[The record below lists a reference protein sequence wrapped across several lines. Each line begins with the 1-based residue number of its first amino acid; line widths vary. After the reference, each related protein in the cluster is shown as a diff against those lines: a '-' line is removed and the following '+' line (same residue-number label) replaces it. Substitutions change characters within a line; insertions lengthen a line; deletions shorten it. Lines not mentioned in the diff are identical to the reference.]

1 VLVLLCET
9 PQQRNSPSN
18 SPGRPADK
26 RVLKPFLILV
36 VAVCAHLS
44 AELPAVAVDNYDIVV
59 YGGTAGGVT
68 AAIEAAR
75 LGKSVAIIEPSQHLG
90 GMTTG
95 GLSAT
100 DYGNKLAIRGLAGE
114 FYTRVGQAYNQ
125 GTTYY
130 FEPKVAESVINQW
143 VAGLPNITVVK
154 GERLNLNSG
163 VTKTGTAISSIQMES
178 GRTFTGNVY
187 IDASYEGDLMAKSGV
202 SYIVGR
208 ESSSTYNEP
217 QAGVFVNTQTLNVDP
232 YVVPGNPA
240 SGVLPM
246 LSAQLPPPNGTAD
259 DKVQAY
265 NFRLTVTTNAN
276 RLPWTAPPN
285 YNAAEYELLK
295 RAIQATNPTS
305 ITQLLQLVALGTP
318 NGANKYDINANGN
331 LTMVS
336 TDYVGF
342 SKTYPDAD
350 YATRQQIIID
360 HRNYEQGYL
369 YFLATDP
376 SVPLTVRNGMNS
388 YGLAPD
394 EFTDNGNWSD
404 QLYVREARRMVGPY
418 VMTEANDLSQRIASD
433 PIALGSYTI
442 DSHGTSFFVDANGK
456 PHAEGDIG
464 VTTPQPYGISYSSL
478 TPRESQA
485 SNLLVS
491 SAISAS
497 RVGYGS
503 VRMEPQYMMMGQ
515 AAGAAAA
522 LALNEGTSVQ
532 QVNYS
537 ALCDQLLGDGAR
549 VTWPMAL
556 VGVARTDFN
565 DIPGTLPRSIQFQNS
580 GTNFFGPWD
589 FTTTQNVV
597 AGNLTTSVG
606 GYNRPQSG
614 ASPGKLFGTFN
625 AFRQS
630 GCSLD
635 APMSGTVWF
644 SVLVDNTD
652 ATGAAGISFNPTA
665 FGDTTNNIQLIGTTL
680 TVTFSNTTTNNIA
693 TLSLNNVHL
702 LLGKLTITSG
712 TDILS
717 LWADP
722 GSLSSLSAPIFTSS
736 SANFLSSLSSTG
748 IISYNNGKSNA
759 GGYLD
764 ALIVS
769 NSPTA
774 FIDVTGATV
783 PGDFNGDG
791 IVNAADY
798 IVWRKGLGTTFTP
811 SDYNVWR
818 AHFGQTAGSGSG
830 AIANAAVPE
839 PATLL
844 QIILV
849 AAIIS
854 TWRRRDA

>member
-1 VLVLLCET
+1 MRTRIV
-9 PQQRNSPSN
+9 
-18 SPGRPADK
+18 
-26 RVLKPFLILV
+26 ILT
-36 VAVCAHLS
+36 A
-44 AELPAVAVDNYDIVV
+44 AVAAFLAFPCSRATADNYDIVV

-75 LGKSVAIIEPSQHLG
+75 LGKSVAIVEPSQHLG

-100 DYGNKLAIRGLAGE
+100 DYGNKLAIRGLARE

-125 GTTYY
+125 GTTYW
-130 FEPKVAESVINQW
+130 FEPKVGESVIDQW

-154 GERLNLNSG
+154 GERLNLNGG
-163 VTKTGTAISSIQMES
+163 VTKTGSVINAIQMES
-178 GRTFTGNVY
+178 GRTFNAGVF

-217 QAGVFVNTQTLNVDP
+217 HAGVFVNTQTLNIDP
-232 YVVPGNPA
+232 YVIPGNPS

-285 YNAAEYELLK
+285 YDPARYELLK
-295 RAIQATNPTS
+295 RAIQASSPTS
-305 ITQLLQLVALGTP
+305 IGQLLQLQGLNTP
-318 NGANKYDINANGN
+318 NGANKWDVNANGN

-342 SKTYPDAD
+342 SKNYPDAD
-350 YATRQQIIID
+350 YATREQIIAD
-360 HRNYEQGYL
+360 HRNYQQGYL

-376 SVPLTVRNGMNS
+376 SVPLAVRNGMNS

-394 EFTDNGNWSD
+394 EFTDNGNWPS
-404 QLYVREARRMVGPY
+404 QIYVREARRMIGRY
-418 VMTEANDLSQRIASD
+418 VMTEADDLSQRQAPE
-433 PIALGSYTI
+433 PIALSSYTI

-456 PHAEGDIG
+456 PHAEGNIG
-464 VTTPQPYGISYSSL
+464 VATPQPFGISYRSL
-478 TPRESQA
+478 TPQESQA

-503 VRMEPQYMMMGQ
+503 IRMEPQYMMMGQ

-522 LALNEGTSVQ
+522 LALNGNTSVQ

-537 ALCDQLLGDGAR
+537 DLRTQLLADGAR
-549 VTWPMAL
+549 VSWPMSL

-580 GTNFFGPWD
+580 GSNFFGPWD

-597 AGNLTTSVG
+597 AGNLTTSIG
-606 GYNRPQSG
+606 GYDRPQSG
-614 ASPGKLFGTFN
+614 ANSGKLFGIYN
-625 AFRQS
+625 AYRQS
-630 GCSLD
+630 GCPLD

-644 SVLVDNTD
+644 SVLVNNTD
-652 ATGAAGISFNPTA
+652 ATGVVGVSFNPTTYDDA
-665 FGDTTNNIQLIGTTL
+665 SDVIQLVGNKLRVTL
-680 TVTFSNTTTNNIA
+680 ANTTTENVA
-693 TLSLNNVHL
+693 TLDLNNVHL
-702 LLGKLTITSG
+702 LLGRLTITDG
-712 TDILS
+712 NDTLS
-717 LWADP
+717 LWVDP
-722 GSLSSLSAPIFTSS
+722 ISIASLSAPTFTRSN
-736 SANFLSSLSSTG
+736 ANFLSSLSSMG
-748 IISYNNGKSNA
+748 IVSYNTSKSNA

-769 NSPTA
+769 NSSTA
-774 FIDVTGATV
+774 LLDVTGV
-783 PGDFNGDG
+783 VSGDFDRNGMVD
-791 IVNAADY
+791 AADY
-798 IVWRKGLGTTFTP
+798 VVWRKSLGTTYQQ
-811 SDYNVWR
+811 SDYQVWR
-818 AHFGQTAGSGSG
+818 ANFGQSAASGSAG
-830 AIANAAVPE
+830 MGNATIPE
-839 PATLL
+839 PTTYMLL
-844 QIILV
+844 ILAV
-849 AAIIS
+849 AGWCS
-854 TWRRRDA
+854 WRR

>member
-1 VLVLLCET
+1 MNIDSNQPSAGTNNRRLRSAAAVLLWASLLA
-9 PQQRNSPSN
+9 PR
-18 SPGRPADK
+18 
-26 RVLKPFLILV
+26 L
-36 VAVCAHLS
+36 CA
-44 AELPAVAVDNYDIVV
+44 AENYDIVV

-100 DYGNKLAIRGLAGE
+100 DYGNKLAIRGLARE
-114 FYTRVGQAYNQ
+114 FYTRVGQVYNQ
-125 GTTYY
+125 GTTYW
-130 FEPKVAESVINQW
+130 FEPKVGESVINQW
-143 VAGLPNITVVK
+143 VASLPNITVVK

-163 VTKTGTAISSIQMES
+163 VTKTGSLINSIQMES
-178 GRTFTGNVY
+178 GRTFNAAVF

-217 QAGVFVNTQTLNVDP
+217 HAGVFVNTQTLNVDP
-232 YVVPGNPA
+232 YIVPGNPA

-246 LSAQLPPPNGTAD
+246 LSAQLPPANGTAD

-285 YNAAEYELLK
+285 YDPARYELLK
-295 RAIQATNPTS
+295 RAIQATSPTS
-305 ITQLLQLVALGTP
+305 ITQLLQLQGLNTP
-318 NGANKYDINANGN
+318 NGANKWDVNANGN

-342 SKTYPDAD
+342 SKNYPDAD
-350 YATRQQIIID
+350 YATRQQIIAD

-376 SVPLTVRNGMNS
+376 SIPVAVRNGMNN

-394 EFTDNGNWSD
+394 EFTDNGNWPT
-404 QLYVREARRMVGPY
+404 QLYVREARRMIGRY
-418 VMTEANDLSQRIASD
+418 VMTEADDLSQRAAGD

-442 DSHGTSFFVDANGK
+442 DSHATSFFVDAIGK
-456 PHAEGDIG
+456 PHAEGNIG
-464 VTTPQPYGISYSSL
+464 ISTPQPFGISYRSL
-478 TPRESQA
+478 TPQESQV

-503 VRMEPQYMMMGQ
+503 IRMEPQYMMMGQ

-522 LALNEGTSVQ
+522 LALNGNTSVQ

-537 ALCDQLLGDGAR
+537 ALRTQLLADGAR
-549 VTWPMAL
+549 VTWPMSL
-556 VGVARTDFN
+556 VGAARADFN
-565 DIPGTLPRSIQFQNS
+565 DIPGALPRSIQFQNS

-606 GYNRPQSG
+606 GYNRPQTGSN
-614 ASPGKLFGTFN
+614 AGKIVGTYN
-625 AFRQS
+625 AYRQS
-630 GCSLD
+630 GCPLD

-644 SVLVDNTD
+644 SVLVNNTD
-652 ATGAAGISFNPTA
+652 ATGVAGISFNPTSFSDSA
-665 FGDTTNNIQLIGTTL
+665 NAIELVGTTL
-680 TVTFSNTTTNNIA
+680 RVTLANTTTNNVA
-693 TLSLNNVHL
+693 TLNLNNVHL
-702 LLGKLTITSG
+702 LLGRLTITAG
-712 TDILS
+712 NDTLS

-722 GSLSSLSAPIFTSS
+722 ASIANLSAPTFTNSS
-736 SANFLSSLSSTG
+736 VNFLSSLSSLG
-748 IISYNNGKSNA
+748 IISYNTSKSNA
-759 GGYLD
+759 GGYVD
-764 ALIVS
+764 ALIAS
-769 NSPTA
+769 NSATA
-774 FIDVTGATV
+774 SIDVTGVSIA
-783 PGDFNGDG
+783 GDFNLDG
-791 IVNAADY
+791 VVDAVDY
-798 IVWRKGLGTTFTP
+798 TVWRKALGTAYSQ
-811 SDYNVWR
+811 SDYEVWR
-818 AHFGQTAGSGSG
+818 ANFGRAVVNGTGTTAFA
-830 AIANAAVPE
+830 AIPE
-839 PATLL
+839 PAVLILL
-844 QIILV
+844 ITAV
-849 AAIIS
+849 ALWCTS
-854 TWRRRDA
+854 RH

>member
-1 VLVLLCET
+1 MRTRIVI
-9 PQQRNSPSN
+9 
-18 SPGRPADK
+18 
-26 RVLKPFLILV
+26 LI
-36 VAVCAHLS
+36 A
-44 AELPAVAVDNYDIVV
+44 AVAASFTFPCSRVTADDYDIVV

-100 DYGNKLAIRGLAGE
+100 DYGNKLAIRGLARE

-125 GTTYY
+125 GTTYW
-130 FEPKVAESVINQW
+130 FEPKVGESVINQW
-143 VAGLPNITVVK
+143 VASLPNITVVK
-154 GERLNLNSG
+154 GERLNLNGG
-163 VTKTGTAISSIQMES
+163 VSKTGSLINSIQMES
-178 GRTFTGNVY
+178 GRTFHAGVF

-217 QAGVFVNTQTLNVDP
+217 HAGVFVNTQFLNVDP
-232 YVVPGNPA
+232 YVVPGNPT

-246 LSAQLPPPNGTAD
+246 LSAQLPPANGTAD

-285 YNAAEYELLK
+285 YDPTQYELLK

-305 ITQLLQLVALGTP
+305 ITQILQLQGLNTP
-318 NGANKYDINANGN
+318 NGANKWDVNANGN

-342 SKTYPDAD
+342 SKNYPDAD
-350 YATRQQIIID
+350 YATREQIIAD

-376 SVPLTVRNGMNS
+376 SVPLAVRNGMNS

-394 EFTDNGNWSD
+394 EFTDNGNWPS
-404 QLYVREARRMVGPY
+404 QIYVREARRMIGRY
-418 VMTEANDLSQRIASD
+418 VMTEADDLSQRAASD
-433 PIALGSYTI
+433 PIALSSYTI

-456 PHAEGDIG
+456 PHAEGNIG
-464 VTTPQPYGISYSSL
+464 IATPQPFGISYSSL
-478 TPRESQA
+478 TPQESQA

-503 VRMEPQYMMMGQ
+503 IRMEPQYMMMGQ

-522 LALNEGTSVQ
+522 LALNGNTSVQ
-532 QVNYS
+532 QVDYS
-537 ALCDQLLGDGAR
+537 ALRSQLLADGAR
-549 VTWPMAL
+549 VAWPMSL

-565 DIPGTLPRSIQFQNS
+565 DIPGALPRTIQFQNS
-580 GTNFFGPWD
+580 GSNFFGPWD

-597 AGNLTTSVG
+597 AGDLTTSIG
-606 GYNRPQSG
+606 GYDRPQSG
-614 ASPGKLFGTFN
+614 ANSGKVFGTYN
-625 AFRQS
+625 AYRQS
-630 GCSLD
+630 GCPLD

-644 SVLVDNTD
+644 SVLVNNTD
-652 ATGAAGISFNPTA
+652 ATGVVGVSFNPTTYDDA
-665 FGDTTNNIQLIGTTL
+665 SDVIQLVGNKLRVTL
-680 TVTFSNTTTNNIA
+680 ANTTTDNVA
-693 TLSLNNVHL
+693 TLNLNNVHL
-702 LLGKLTITSG
+702 LLGRLTITAG
-712 TDILS
+712 NDTLS
-717 LWADP
+717 LWVDP
-722 GSLSSLSAPIFTSS
+722 ASIASLSAPTFTSS
-736 SANFLSSLSSTG
+736 SANFLSNLSSMG
-748 IISYNNGKSNA
+748 IVSYNTSKSNA

-769 NSPTA
+769 NSSTA
-774 FIDVTGATV
+774 LFDVTGV
-783 PGDFNGDG
+783 VSGDFDRNGVVD
-791 IVNAADY
+791 AADY
-798 IVWRKGLGTTFTP
+798 VVWRKGLGTTYGE
-811 SDYNVWR
+811 SDYQLWR
-818 AHFGQTAGSGSG
+818 ANFGRSAANGLSGMG
-830 AIANAAVPE
+830 NATVPE
-839 PATLL
+839 PTVFTLL
-844 QIILV
+844 IFAVVGWALV
-849 AAIIS
+849 RLSRSGCAYGYLGS
-854 TWRRRDA
+854 DTV